1 MGSLV
6 LPLDYFAVTLLV
18 GAQLGIGWRVET
30 LSPDNQSVTI
40 TMDDFLRDWM
50 RDWMREMET
59 RQSRKSLCILFSGY
73 YIFTECCG
81 KQSLTYKMLIAAEQ
95 NA

>member
-50 RDWMREMET
+50 REMET
-59 RQSRKSLCILFSGY
+59 RQSRKGLCILFSGY

-81 KQSLTYKMLIAAEQ
+81 KQSLTYKMPIAAEQ